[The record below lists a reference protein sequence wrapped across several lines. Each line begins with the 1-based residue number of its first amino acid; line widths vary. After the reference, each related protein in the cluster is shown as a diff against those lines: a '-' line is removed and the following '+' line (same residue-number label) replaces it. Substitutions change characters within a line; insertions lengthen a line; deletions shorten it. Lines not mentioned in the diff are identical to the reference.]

1 MAHNR
6 ELTWSELRVGVFVL
20 VGILVVMMG
29 VFYVTGTGFLGAKY
43 RLVTYLPEVDGLTPG
58 ARVTLDGVEVG
69 NVDSIQIARPKPGE
83 QLSANRSVEIVLR
96 VSRDFQNDIRSDS
109 SATLLTEGFLGDRV
123 VTVQR
128 GYTGQVL
135 QDGQEIPG
143 AEEKSMREIVASGA
157 DLMQNLNELSK
168 QAGSI
173 VDDVKR
179 GRGTIGALLTDR
191 TAYDHANKTLAR
203 VDQMTESIQ
212 QGQGTVGKLLMTD
225 TLYAKVDS
233 ATGRIDDMLAAVQDQ
248 KGTLGKLIYDP
259 SVHDEAKQFLASGN
273 GLVSDVRAGRGTLGK
288 LATDD
293 TLFSTWRQ
301 IGTNLQQATAKLNT
315 NDGTAGKFFSDP
327 KFYDNLS
334 GLAGDMRLLVGD
346 FRSNPKKFLHVKF
359 SIF

>member
-1 MAHNR
+1 MPHNR

-20 VGILVVMMG
+20 IGILVVMVG
-29 VFYVTGTGFLGAKY
+29 IFYVTGAGFLGAKY
-43 RLVTYLPEVDGLTPG
+43 RLVTYLPEVDGLATG
-58 ARVTLDGVEVG
+58 AKVTLDGVEVG
-69 NVDSIQIARPKPGE
+69 NVDSIRMSRPKPGG
-83 QLSANRSVEIVLR
+83 QLVVNRSVEVVLR

-109 SATLLTEGFLGDRV
+109 TATLLTEGFLGDRV

-128 GYTGQVL
+128 GYTGAIL
-135 QDGQEIPG
+135 QDGQEVPG
-143 AEEKSMREIVASGA
+143 VGERSMKEIVASGA

-179 GRGTIGALLTDR
+179 GRGTLGALLTDR
-191 TAYDHANKTLAR
+191 TAYDHASKTLDR
-203 VDQMTESIQ
+203 VDQMTASIQ
-212 QGQGTVGKLLMTD
+212 QGQGTIGKLLTSD
-225 TLYAKVDS
+225 ALYAKADS
-233 ATGRIDDMLAAVQDQ
+233 ATGRLDDVLAAVQDQ
-248 KGTLGKLIYDP
+248 KGTLGKLVYDP

-293 TLFSTWRQ
+293 SLFTSWRQ
-301 IGTNLQQATAKLNT
+301 IGTNLQEATAKLNA

-327 KFYDNLS
+327 NFYDNLS

-346 FRSNPKKFLHVKF
+346 FRKNPKKFLHVKF